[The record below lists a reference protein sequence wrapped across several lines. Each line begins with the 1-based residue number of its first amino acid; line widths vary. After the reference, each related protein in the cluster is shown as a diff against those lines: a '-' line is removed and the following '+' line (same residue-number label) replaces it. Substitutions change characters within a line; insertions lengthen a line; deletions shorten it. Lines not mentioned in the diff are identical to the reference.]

1 MVLLDVGDGE
11 CDAVELEIGD
21 AGGDF
26 ADEGLGSIIQL
37 HSNCADFFGAA
48 GELLSWEWYV
58 SCGGWRTNNRN
69 G

>member
-37 HSNCADFFGAA
+37 YSNGTDLFGAA
-48 GELLSWEWYV
+48 RELLSTWAGSGMFAAV
-58 SCGGWRTNNRN
+58 VGTF
-69 G
+69 